1 MKKKEEVQDDLNITQ
16 ENVNIEVVK
25 DGIKDMGGIINIL
38 EEEVL
43 KDETEFDKSRLAF
56 YIGRLETV
64 FLHTG
69 TLAKWWV
76 KA

>member
-25 DGIKDMGGIINIL
+25 EGVKDMGDTINIF
-38 EEEVL
+38 EEEIL
-43 KDETEFDKSRLAF
+43 KPEDEFDKSRLAF
-56 YIGRLETV
+56 YIGRLESI
-64 FLHTG
+64 FLNIG
-69 TLAKWWV
+69 TLANWF

>member
-25 DGIKDMGGIINIL
+25 EGVKDMGDTINIL
-38 EEEVL
+38 EEEIL
-43 KDETEFDKSRLAF
+43 KPEDEFDKSRLAF
-56 YIGRLETV
+56 YIGRLESI
-64 FLHTG
+64 FLNIG
-69 TLAKWWV
+69 TLANWF